1 MLTSEQNDLLTLTG
15 PGTPGGDL
23 LRRYWQP
30 VALANEIPPGGDPL
44 PIDILS
50 EKLVLFRDE
59 AGRLGLLDRH
69 CAHRGADLSYGRLED
84 GGLRCL
90 YHGWLYDVNGKC
102 LDQPAEPKDST
113 FKDRICQKAYPV
125 VERGGAVFAYMG
137 PGEPPLFPNY
147 DFFVIPIEHVFA
159 RKLFKQCNYLQANEG
174 NYDPAHVGFLHRSS
188 QTLNKSG
195 LVFGEMSRFGK
206 VDISTAEVDPFSTPQ
221 LKVEDASFGLRIFQV
236 RDGGPDKTYLRVTT
250 FGMPNFSVI
259 AGPQG
264 GDGHVGIWHVPIN
277 DHCHWRFGFTLR
289 RDSPIADAR
298 HDEEFAPSIRPRDP
312 EYFDGEFHH
321 KQRLDNRYLQDRAR
335 FADSYTGMGPNFS
348 VHDAFATESQ
358 GAIQDRTKEHLGKTD
373 LALGAARRLMFRAIA
388 DVQAGKDPQGVVRTA
403 EDNDFRDMISFDV
416 LIENGSD
423 YSEVVRAVASETERK
438 FAAAGDPKGSND
450 A

>member
-1 MLTSEQNDLLTLTG
+1 MLTQEQNDLLTRTG

-23 LRRYWQP
+23 MRRYWQP
-30 VALANEIPPGGDPL
+30 IALASEIPAGGDPL

-59 AGRLGLLDRH
+59 AGRLGLLERH
-69 CAHRGADLSYGRLED
+69 CPHRGADLSYGRLED

-90 YHGWLYDVNGKC
+90 YHGWLFDVKGKC
-102 LDQPAEPKDST
+102 LDQPAEPKGST
-113 FKDRICQKAYPV
+113 FKDKVCAISYPV

-137 PGEPPLFPNY
+137 PGEPPLFPAY
-147 DFFVIPIEHVFA
+147 DFFEFPAEHVFA
-159 RKLFKQCNYLQANEG
+159 RKLFKDCNYLQANEG
-174 NYDPAHVGFLHRSS
+174 NYDPAHVGFLHRST
-188 QTLNKSG
+188 QALNRSG
-195 LVFGEMSRFGK
+195 LVFGKMRRFGN
-206 VDISTAEVDPFSTPQ
+206 VDIADAAVDPFSTPQ
-221 LKVEDASFGLRIFQV
+221 LKVEDAAFGLRIFQI
-236 RDGGPDKTYLRVTT
+236 REGGPDKTYLRVTT

-289 RDSPIADAR
+289 RDAAIADAR
-298 HDEEFAPSIRPRDP
+298 QDDEFAPSIRPRDP
-312 EYFDGEFHH
+312 RYFDGEFHH
-321 KQRLDNRYLQDRAR
+321 RQRLENRYMQDRTK

-373 LALGAARRLMFRAIA
+373 LAIGAARRLMLRAVA
-388 DVQAGKDPQGVVRTA
+388 DVQAGKDPLGVVRA
-403 EDNDFRDMISFDV
+403 PEDNDFRDLISFDV
-416 LIENGSD
+416 LVENGSD
-423 YSEVVRAVASETERK
+423 YSEVVRAVANETAK
-438 FAAAGDPKGSND
+438 VAG
-450 A
+450 